1 MTIIALERKMLMRSF
16 IVFCGVLLA
25 LSGCNTSEYES
36 LVEKELSKGIRE
48 DSLFLGI
55 HFGMS
60 KKDFYMHCWELN
72 KQGIVWQ
79 GSRNMTVMQ
88 ELNSLKHSATMDF
101 YPNFHNDT
109 IYEMPVTFAYK
120 GWAPWNKHLSADSL
134 QPDVVNL
141 LEQWYGEGFIEV
153 EHPQRGATFVK
164 VDGNRRILVWKDNDS
179 DVKAL
184 YTDLLKKKALE
195 KTEKSAP

>member
-1 MTIIALERKMLMRSF
+1 MEMRKLV
-16 IVFCGVLLA
+16 VFCGILLA
-25 LSGCNTSEYES
+25 FMGCNSKYEN

-55 HFGMS
+55 SFGMS
-60 KKDFYMHCWELN
+60 KKDFYAHCWELN
-72 KQGIVWQ
+72 KQGVIWQ
-79 GSRNMTVMQ
+79 GTQNMTVMQ
-88 ELNSLKHSATMDF
+88 ELKTLKHAATMDF

-134 QPDVVNL
+134 QLDVVRL
-141 LEQWYGEGFIEV
+141 MEQWYGNEFIEV
-153 EHPQRGATFVK
+153 EHPKQGTAFVK
-164 VDGNRRILVWKDNDS
+164 VDGNRRILIWKENDS

-184 YTDLLKKKALE
+184 YTDLIEKKALE
-195 KTEKSAP
+195 EEKLSAQQE